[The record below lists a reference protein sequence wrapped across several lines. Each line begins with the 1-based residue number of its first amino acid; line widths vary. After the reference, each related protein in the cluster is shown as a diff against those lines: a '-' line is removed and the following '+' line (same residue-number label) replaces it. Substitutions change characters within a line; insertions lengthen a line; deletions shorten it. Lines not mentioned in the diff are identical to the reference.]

1 MVGTT
6 LGNYKILEKL
16 GAGGQG
22 TVYKAIDSK
31 LGRTV
36 VIKVLPE
43 ELLTREANVKRFERE
58 ARLASALDHANICT
72 IFDLNEINGVHFIAM
87 QYIAGRNVRQLV
99 NGKPL
104 QLESALS
111 IAIQVADALAA
122 AHAQGIIHR
131 DIKAGNVMVTSKG
144 EVKVLDFG
152 LAKLLDDD
160 AARTSG
166 IHHTELTEVGVPYGT
181 ATYAA
186 PEQARGDR
194 VDSRADIFS
203 TGVLLYE
210 MLTGTWPFRGRTAV
224 DVRHAVLHEEP
235 AAVSDARREPV
246 PPRLQQILNRALQKN
261 PRDRYQQIGQF
272 RDDLRAVVRDL
283 ATTSG
288 AFIDESGLPVAPR
301 HLNAEGPMSRAV
313 RWFKNLTG
321 SEGSAG
327 SSSRGRSASQPR
339 EIRDADETPTTF
351 GDRDRKSLA
360 IMPFKNLGNDPET
373 AFYEFSL
380 ADAVITELARVRA
393 LVVRPSSV
401 IVRYQGKQFD
411 PGDVGRE
418 LDVDAILTASFLRV
432 KDHLRVTVQLLDVR
446 TSEILWS
453 DRIDADASDIIA
465 VQDTIVQHIVDGLR
479 VELSPDEKV
488 ELAKGSTADAAASEE
503 YLRGRDCMGKFIYH
517 TISRAD
523 LDAAISHFERATV
536 LDPNFA
542 LAHSALGGCYV
553 NRVLKGLGEANDHDK
568 ALAAFDKAL
577 ALDPKLLEARMQM
590 IFIYLSRGEKPK
602 ARAEVE
608 LLREE
613 YPNDVGVHFARGVLA
628 RLDSEYDRALRS
640 FDRMVRLNPN
650 ERVVTSYNRAR
661 IFMYQGRYEEAL
673 HELDQGAAMEPDH
686 PLIKT
691 IRARVLYYRGEI
703 EAARQILEQV
713 LERNPRMD
721 GIRPILATCLSAQG
735 KHELADKQL
744 TDRVKIA
751 AAADHDIAYWLASAY
766 LLQGRQV
773 LALTW
778 LQKAIALG
786 NENYLWFESDPIW
799 TDLHEDPRFK
809 EMMQRVRTSLQ
820 EREGTPA

>member
-22 TVYKAIDSK
+22 TVYKAVDSK

-36 VIKVLPE
+36 VVKVLPE
-43 ELLTREANVKRFERE
+43 ELTAKEANLKRFERE
-58 ARLASALDHANICT
+58 ARLASSLDHSNICT
-72 IFDLNEINGVHFIAM
+72 IFDLNVINGIHFIAM
-87 QYIAGRNVRQLV
+87 QYIPGRNVRQLV

-111 IAIQVADALAA
+111 IAIQVADALAV
-122 AHAQGIIHR
+122 AHAQGIVHR
-131 DIKAGNVMVTSKG
+131 DIKAGNVMVTAKG
-144 EVKVLDFG
+144 QAKVLDFG

-166 IHHTELTEVGVPYGT
+166 IHHTELTEVGIPYGT

-210 MLTGTWPFRGRTAV
+210 MLTGSWPFKGKTAV
-224 DVRHAVLHEEP
+224 DVRHAVLHENPQPINE
-235 AAVSDARREPV
+235 VRSDPIPE
-246 PPRLQQILNRALQKN
+246 RLQQVLDRALKKD
-261 PRDRYQQIGQF
+261 PRDRYQQISQF

-288 AFIDESGLPVAPR
+288 AIIDESGLPVAPR
-301 HLNAEGPMSRAV
+301 HLGSDGPV
-313 RWFKNLTG
+313 RWAKRLFKSITG
-321 SEGSAG
+321 GEPSGG
-327 SSSRGRSASQPR
+327 SSGRRGVSQPR
-339 EIRDADETPTTF
+339 EADDTPTTF
-351 GDRDRKSLA
+351 GDRERKSVA

-401 IVRYQGKQFD
+401 IVKFQGQQYD

-418 LDVDAILTASFLRV
+418 LDVDAILTASFLRA

-465 VQDTIVQHIVDGLR
+465 VQDMIVRHIVDGLR
-479 VELSPDEKV
+479 IELSPDEKV
-488 ELAKGSTADAAASEE
+488 DLAKGSTTDAAASEE
-503 YLRGRDCMGKFIYH
+503 YLRGRHCMGQFIYH

-523 LDAAISHFERATV
+523 LESAINHFERAIE
-536 LDPNFA
+536 LDSKFA
-542 LAHSALGGCYV
+542 LAHSALGSCYV
-553 NRVLKGLGEANDHDK
+553 NRVIKGLGEAHDYEKAQSEFSK
-568 ALAAFDKAL
+568 ALGI
-577 ALDPKLLEARMQM
+577 DPRLLEARMQM
-590 IFIYLSRGEKPK
+590 IFIYIIDGQKPK
-602 ARAEVE
+602 AREEVE

-613 YPNDVGVHFARGVLA
+613 YPNDVGVHFARGYLA
-628 RLDSEYDRALRS
+628 RLDSDYERALRS

-650 ERVVTSYNRAR
+650 ERVVASYNRAR
-661 IFMYQGRYEEAL
+661 IFMYQARYEEAL
-673 HELDQGAAMEPDH
+673 DEINQGAELEPDH
-686 PLIKT
+686 PMIQT
-691 IRARVLYYRGEI
+691 FRSRVLYYRGEVD
-703 EAARQILEQV
+703 AATRILEQV
-713 LERNPRMD
+713 LERHPKMD
-721 GIRPILATCLSAQG
+721 GIRPFLAICLSAQG
-735 KHELADKQL
+735 KHELANKQL
-744 TDRVKIA
+744 TERVKVA
-751 AAADHDIAYWLASAY
+751 AAVDHDIAYWLASAY

-773 LALTW
+773 LALDW
-778 LQKAIALG
+778 LNKAIALG
-786 NENYLWFESDPIW
+786 NDNYRWFEADPNW
-799 TDLHEDPRFK
+799 ADLHSDPRFK
-809 EMMQRVRTSLQ
+809 EMMQRVKASLE
-820 EREGTPA
+820 EREGTAA